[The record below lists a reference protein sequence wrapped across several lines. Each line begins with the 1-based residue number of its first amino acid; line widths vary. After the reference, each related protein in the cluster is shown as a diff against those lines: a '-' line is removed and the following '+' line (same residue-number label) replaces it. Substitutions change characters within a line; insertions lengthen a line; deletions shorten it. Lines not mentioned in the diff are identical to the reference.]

1 MLKGKNAVITGARRG
16 IGRATVE
23 VFAQNGAN
31 IWACA
36 RKKDTDFEEQM
47 KKISA
52 QYDVRIIPIYFDM
65 TDEEEIKETVK
76 NEILR
81 GKEQIDILINN
92 AGISNNVTL
101 QMTSTQLLKET
112 FQVNFFSQV
121 LLMQLFSRIMIRQ
134 KRGSIINISSISG
147 LDGNAGVFAYGTS
160 KAAIAHASIIAA
172 KDLAPFGIR
181 VNAIAPGMAET
192 DMAINLPEIVRKNIL
207 RNTALKRLATPHEV
221 ANVITFLAS
230 DQASFVTGQILRVD
244 GGL

>member
-1 MLKGKNAVITGARRG
+1 
-16 IGRATVE
+16 
-23 VFAQNGAN
+23 
-31 IWACA
+31 
-36 RKKDTDFEEQM
+36 
-47 KKISA
+47 
-52 QYDVRIIPIYFDM
+52 
-65 TDEEEIKETVK
+65 
-76 NEILR
+76 
-81 GKEQIDILINN
+81 
-92 AGISNNVTL
+92 
-101 QMTSTQLLKET
+101 
-112 FQVNFFSQV
+112 
-121 LLMQLFSRIMIRQ
+121 MQLFSRIMIRQ